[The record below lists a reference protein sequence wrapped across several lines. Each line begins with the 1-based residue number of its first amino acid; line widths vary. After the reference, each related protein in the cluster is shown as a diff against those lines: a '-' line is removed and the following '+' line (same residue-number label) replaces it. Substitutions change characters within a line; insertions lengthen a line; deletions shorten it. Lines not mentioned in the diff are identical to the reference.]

1 MTVTE
6 YKIDKGPRRGV
17 TLFEVEGFN
26 FDSRKEA
33 EDFARQPWPRQL
45 PVVDR
50 LVTSDH
56 VSFST
61 TLTGRKRAKARQQ
74 HIDGKR

>member
-1 MTVTE
+1 
-6 YKIDKGPRRGV
+6 
-17 TLFEVEGFN
+17 
-26 FDSRKEA
+26 
-33 EDFARQPWPRQL
+33 
-45 PVVDR
+45 VDR